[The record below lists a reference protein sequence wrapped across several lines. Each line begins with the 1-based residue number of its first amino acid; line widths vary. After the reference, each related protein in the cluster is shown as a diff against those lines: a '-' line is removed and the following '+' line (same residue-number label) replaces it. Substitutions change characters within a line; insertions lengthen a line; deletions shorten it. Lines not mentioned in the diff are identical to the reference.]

1 MVTAVAGMVDP
12 VRVQEI
18 TAAVSRTRALV
29 LPFIMIL
36 MRDSKLLSLQKE
48 NRFAWEKLVR
58 LDMTYVS
65 L

>member
-12 VRVQEI
+12 GRVQQI
-18 TAAVSRTRALV
+18 TAAVSRTRAAV
-29 LPFIMIL
+29 LPLIMIL
-36 MRDSKLLSLQKE
+36 MCDSKLLSLQKKI
-48 NRFAWEKLVR
+48 RVGKLVR